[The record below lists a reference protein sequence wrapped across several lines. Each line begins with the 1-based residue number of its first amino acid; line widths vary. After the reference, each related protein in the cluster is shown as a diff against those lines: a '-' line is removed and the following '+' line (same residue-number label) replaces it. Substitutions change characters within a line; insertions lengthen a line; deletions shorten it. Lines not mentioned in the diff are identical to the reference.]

1 MKPAQI
7 PLNEAKRLKNLE
19 TYSILDTLPDADC
32 DAITKIAAG
41 ICNTPI
47 SLVSIIDKNRQWF
60 KSNHGLKA
68 KETPRDFS
76 FCAHSILNPNKLFII
91 NDATKDKRFFDNP
104 LTIDDPNVIFYA
116 GAPLN
121 SSEGF
126 PLGTLCVIDNKPNV
140 LSKNQKESL
149 KLLAKQVVNLFELR
163 KKNRELS
170 NANEEILR
178 LNEQLTEFSYRLSH
192 DIKTPI
198 SDIKYLSEI
207 LQEDCAGL
215 LDDKGKNWLNLI
227 SSRSAYL
234 YSLVEG
240 MLNFTKVIN
249 TEIVFEV
256 FNFEEL
262 LERIKWSLNW
272 DKTYKISY
280 SNCDINMMQSMV
292 AFTQIFQNLL
302 SNSIKF
308 IDESKPII
316 SISVEVKSK
325 FYNITYTDNSAGID
339 EKYHQKVFELFETL
353 DENKG
358 TGIGLPSISF
368 ILKRLGGSI
377 DLKKTKNGEIGVIFL
392 IKIPIKKG

>member
-32 DAITKIAAG
+32 DAITRIAAG
-41 ICNTPI
+41 ICNMPI

-104 LTIDDPNVIFYA
+104 LTINDPNVVFYA

-121 SSEGF
+121 SSEGY

-163 KKNRELS
+163 KRNRELS

-198 SDIKYLSEI
+198 SGIKYLSEI
-207 LQEDCAGL
+207 LQEDYAGL

-262 LERIKWSLNW
+262 LERVKWSFNW
-272 DKTYKISY
+272 DKTYEISY
-280 SNCDINMMQSMV
+280 SNCDINMMQSRI
-292 AFTQIFQNLL
+292 AFIQIFQNLL

-339 EKYHQKVFELFETL
+339 EKYHRKVFELFETL
-353 DENKG
+353 NEKKG

>member
-104 LTIDDPNVIFYA
+104 LTINDPNVVFYA

-121 SSEGF
+121 SSEGY

-163 KKNRELS
+163 KRNRELS

-198 SDIKYLSEI
+198 SGIKYLSEI
-207 LQEDCAGL
+207 LQEDYAGL

-262 LERIKWSLNW
+262 LERVKWSFNW
-272 DKTYKISY
+272 EKTYEISY
-280 SNCDINMMQSMV
+280 SNCDINMMQSRI
-292 AFTQIFQNLL
+292 AFIQIFQNLL

-339 EKYHQKVFELFETL
+339 EKYHRKVFELFETL
-353 DENKG
+353 NEKKG

-368 ILKRLGGSI
+368 IIKRLGGSI

>member
-163 KKNRELS
+163 KKKIEN
-170 NANEEILR
+170 
-178 LNEQLTEFSYRLSH
+178 YR
-192 DIKTPI
+192 
-198 SDIKYLSEI
+198 
-207 LQEDCAGL
+207 
-215 LDDKGKNWLNLI
+215 
-227 SSRSAYL
+227 
-234 YSLVEG
+234 
-240 MLNFTKVIN
+240 ML
-249 TEIVFEV
+249 
-256 FNFEEL
+256 
-262 LERIKWSLNW
+262 
-272 DKTYKISY
+272 
-280 SNCDINMMQSMV
+280 M
-292 AFTQIFQNLL
+292 
-302 SNSIKF
+302 
-308 IDESKPII
+308 
-316 SISVEVKSK
+316 
-325 FYNITYTDNSAGID
+325 
-339 EKYHQKVFELFETL
+339 
-353 DENKG
+353 
-358 TGIGLPSISF
+358 
-368 ILKRLGGSI
+368 KR
-377 DLKKTKNGEIGVIFL
+377 F
-392 IKIPIKKG
+392 

>member
-32 DAITKIAAG
+32 DAITRIAAG

-104 LTIDDPNVIFYA
+104 LTINDPNVVFYA

-121 SSEGF
+121 SSEGY

-163 KKNRELS
+163 KRNRELS

-198 SDIKYLSEI
+198 SGIKYLSEI
-207 LQEDCAGL
+207 LQEDYAGL

-262 LERIKWSLNW
+262 LERVKWSFNW
-272 DKTYKISY
+272 DKTYEISY
-280 SNCDINMMQSMV
+280 SNCDINMMQSRI
-292 AFTQIFQNLL
+292 AFIQIFQNLL

-339 EKYHQKVFELFETL
+339 EKYHRKVFELFETL
-353 DENKG
+353 NEKKG

-368 ILKRLGGSI
+368 IIKRLGGSI

>member
-104 LTIDDPNVIFYA
+104 LTINDPNVVFYA

-121 SSEGF
+121 SSEGY

-163 KKNRELS
+163 KRNRELS

-198 SDIKYLSEI
+198 SGIKYLSEI
-207 LQEDCAGL
+207 LQEDYAGL

-262 LERIKWSLNW
+262 LERVKWSFNW
-272 DKTYKISY
+272 EKTYEISY
-280 SNCDINMMQSMV
+280 SNCDINMMQSRI
-292 AFTQIFQNLL
+292 AFIQIFQNLL

-308 IDESKPII
+308 ISESKPII

-325 FYNITYTDNSAGID
+325 FYNITYIDNSAGID
-339 EKYHQKVFELFETL
+339 EKYHRKVFELFETL
-353 DENKG
+353 NEKKG

-368 ILKRLGGSI
+368 IIKRLGGSI

>member
-104 LTIDDPNVIFYA
+104 LTINDPNVVFYA

-121 SSEGF
+121 SSEGY

-163 KKNRELS
+163 KRNRELS

-198 SDIKYLSEI
+198 SGIKYLSEI
-207 LQEDCAGL
+207 LQEDYAGL

-262 LERIKWSLNW
+262 LERVKWSFNW
-272 DKTYKISY
+272 DKTYEISY
-280 SNCDINMMQSMV
+280 SNCDINMMQSRI
-292 AFTQIFQNLL
+292 AFIQIFQNLL

-339 EKYHQKVFELFETL
+339 EKYHRKVFELFETL
-353 DENKG
+353 NEKKG